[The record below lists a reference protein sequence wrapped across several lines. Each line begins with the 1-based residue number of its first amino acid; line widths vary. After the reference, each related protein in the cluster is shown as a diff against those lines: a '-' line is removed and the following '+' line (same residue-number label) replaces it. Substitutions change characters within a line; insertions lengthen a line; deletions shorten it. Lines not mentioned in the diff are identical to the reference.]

1 MMPDH
6 RHGLPSRTP
15 GPALLRLALGCVL
28 LLWSGAA
35 SAQEAASVPQG
46 FEDLVVPA
54 GFESLL
60 EPSLTYA
67 DVYFGGRPI
76 GSTTATYG
84 PGFFRFEEPLEV
96 LTRIGEITDFDVV
109 LRAMGGALDPHEDM
123 VCYSTNQT
131 GCGVIDPEV
140 VGVIYNADTFR
151 ADIFVNPAYLDIS
164 GLPRDRYMPDAAL
177 EPAFTSGVRGSF
189 SGSDGQQVRFSGDNH
204 SVLGFGNSRAVSDL
218 SYQTSDGAFFES
230 LRGEHDT
237 EDWRFGGGLIDT
249 LGTQFV
255 NNATIFGVT
264 ATTSLDRRLD
274 LGTATGTEVI
284 LFLPQR
290 AQVEVLRDGRVLSS
304 QFLQAGNQLIDTSSL
319 PDGSYELTLRITELN
334 GEVRE
339 ETTFFSKSRRLPPV
353 DAPSYTLQ
361 AGVLANEFDNAG
373 LRKFMPSADSA
384 QPFLRLGTLHRIT
397 DDLGLGSSLVGTDD
411 VGVGEISAI
420 AIGTDVMADVALMWS
435 TDNDRGVRAGVS
447 GMLLDW
453 SFNVT
458 GQRVWAGEATQG
470 LQPNNASFDPITDN
484 RVQLSGSLSHSYDW
498 GRVTFLGSWNRD
510 FGSSVYSYGPNVV
523 VPLWGD
529 TASQATLSLS
539 ATQSNRETLVQGLF
553 TYSWGNS
560 LTPWSFTSQGG
571 GQYVRDNDAGTVAGR
586 TGELGR
592 ANASWRGTDLL
603 LRDQLILGG
612 GAFRDTSRDGVEASM
627 AYGAQGVGNLST
639 SAIRSRNDSGDQ
651 ATNYNGNFDAGLIGN
666 LDNVRP
672 SGAGVQGAGIVLT
685 LEGRTGEAVFDVIV
699 GGQRFGTMTS
709 GESRAINLT
718 PYQTYQVRVE
728 PISGG
733 FINVL
738 TPPQA
743 VTLYPG
749 NVVTVIFEAAKI
761 VPVFGRIVSPDGRP
775 IGIARI
781 LGTMDASV
789 TDEQGFF
796 QSEMAGGGVLTI
808 QPLQGPECEVT
819 IDDLGDSDVFVKLGT
834 LVCVEADDA

>member
-1 MMPDH
+1 MMSDH
-6 RHGLPSRTP
+6 GYRLPCKRP
-15 GPALLRLALGCVL
+15 GSAPLLAVLACWL
-28 LLWSGAA
+28 LLCAGAA
-35 SAQEAASVPQG
+35 AQEAPAVPAH
-46 FEDLVVPA
+46 FEDMVVPA
-54 GFESLL
+54 GFEDLL

-67 DVYFGGRPI
+67 DVFFGGRPI

-84 PGFFRFEEPLEV
+84 PGFFRFEEPFEV
-96 LTRIGEITDFDVV
+96 LTRIGEITDFDLV
-109 LRAMGGALDPHEDM
+109 LRALGGALDPHEDM
-123 VCYSTNQT
+123 VCYSSNQT

-151 ADIFVNPAYLDIS
+151 ADIYINPAYLDVS
-164 GLPRDRYMPDAAL
+164 GLPRDRYMPDAEM
-177 EPAFTSGVRGSF
+177 EPAFASGVRGSF

-204 SVLGFGNSRAVSDL
+204 SVLGFGNSRAISDL
-218 SYQTSDGAFFES
+218 SYQTTDGVFFES

-237 EDWRFGGGLIDT
+237 EDWRFGAGLVDS

-255 NNATIFGVT
+255 NNTAIFGVT

-274 LGTATGTEVI
+274 LGTATGTEVV

-290 AQVEVLRDGRVLSS
+290 AQVEVIRDGRVLSS

-319 PDGSYELTLRITELN
+319 PDGSYELTLRITDLN

-339 ETTFFSKSRRLPPV
+339 ETTFFSKSRRVPPA

-361 AGVLANEFDNAG
+361 AGVLANAFDDAG
-373 LRKFMPSADSA
+373 LRRLVPSAGSD
-384 QPFLRLGTLHRIT
+384 QPFLRLGTLHRMT
-397 DDLGLGSSLVGTDD
+397 DDLGLGSSFVGTDE
-411 VGVGEISAI
+411 VGVGELSAI
-420 AIGTDVMADVALMWS
+420 VIGSDVMADIALMWS

-447 GMLLDW
+447 GMLWDW

-458 GQRVWAGEATQG
+458 GQRVWAGEETQATQPG
-470 LQPNNASFDPITDN
+470 KVNFDPVTDN
-484 RVQLSGSLSHSYDW
+484 RVQLSGSLSHNLDW
-498 GRVTFLGSWNRD
+498 GRVTFLGNWNRD
-510 FGSSVYSYGPNVV
+510 FGRSVYSYGPNLV
-523 VPLWGD
+523 VPLWSD
-529 TASQATLSLS
+529 ATSRATLSFS
-539 ATQSNRETLVQGLF
+539 ATQSNRESLVQGLF

-560 LTPWSFTSQGG
+560 LTPWSFTTQGG
-571 GQYVRDNDAGTVAGR
+571 GNYVRDHDDGTVAGR
-586 TGELGR
+586 SGELGR
-592 ANASWRGTDLL
+592 ANVAWQGTDLL
-603 LRDQLILGG
+603 MRDQLRLGG
-612 GAFRDTSRDGVEASM
+612 GAFRDTSRDGVEASV
-627 AYGAQGVGNLST
+627 AYGAQGVGNLSS
-639 SAIRSRNDSGDQ
+639 SAIRSRNGNGDQ
-651 ATNYNGNFDAGLIGN
+651 TTSYNGNFDAGLIGN

-699 GGQRFGTMTS
+699 GGQRFGTMSS

-738 TPPQA
+738 TPPQS

-749 NVVTVIFEAAKI
+749 NVVSVSFEAAKI
-761 VPVFGRIVSPDGRP
+761 VPVFGRIVWPDGRP
-775 IGIARI
+775 IGVARI

-789 TDEQGFF
+789 TDDQGFF

-819 IDDLGDSDVFVKLGT
+819 IGDRGDSDVFVKLGT
-834 LVCVEADDA
+834 LVCVAGGAE